1 MEIMRFIAAVVAR
14 MYLIGALASPALA
27 SPAQADPA
35 LHAVW
40 RAQHLQFTYL
50 GVTARYTCD
59 GLRDKV
65 RALLLEL
72 GVRRDLK
79 VQAIG
84 CDDVGVNLRHAPMIP
99 RLILDFHSVAPYD
112 PAAKPA
118 PPDDALI
125 EAHYES
131 FKILANPFRNMGPG
145 ECELVEGFARQ
156 ILPRLVTRGVSQDI
170 HCVPYQQSGANYWVK
185 GDVLKPVRNP

>member
-1 MEIMRFIAAVVAR
+1 MEIIRFIPGVIAGL
-14 MYLIGALASPALA
+14 YLIGALASPVRG
-27 SPAQADPA
+27 DPA
-35 LHAVW
+35 TPAVW
-40 RAQHLQFTYL
+40 KPQHMLFTYM

-65 RALLLEL
+65 RALLLDL

-84 CDDVGVNLRHAPMIP
+84 CDDVGTNLRRAAPMIP
-99 RLILDFHSVAPYD
+99 RLILDFHSAAPYD

-118 PPDDALI
+118 PPDDAVI
-125 EAHYES
+125 EARYEP
-131 FKILANPFRNMGPG
+131 FKILADPFRNMGPG

-156 ILPRLVTRGVSQDI
+156 VLPKLVTRGVSQDI
-170 HCVPYQQSGANYWVK
+170 HCVPYQQSGGNYWVK
-185 GDVLKPVRNP
+185 GEILKPVRHP